1 MYRFQGKKNYL
12 VCDFERLCLNENVNY
27 EKMQTVANYRC
38 TPKVF
43 IRQGRFSEARAQFLF
58 FQISSN
64 KLKAGVAILD
74 LRRLHVYNIFNGTT
88 MVGAVGNILKIMIAR
103 LFQIATL

>member
-64 KLKAGVAILD
+64 KLRSRVAIPD
-74 LRRLHVYNIFNGTT
+74 SRGVKVYSIFNGT
-88 MVGAVGNILKIMIAR
+88 VGKILKIMLFR
-103 LFQIATL
+103 LFQIAILEL